1 MGKRSKFSARE
12 NAAAR
17 RRTGVG
23 TTAFSGTDIAGAE
36 EGPALGTGGAGALG
50 TDGTGA
56 EQGLALG
63 ADAGAEQCFAL
74 GAASHAPRTLA
85 RHCTDASVTE
95 SSHAAFNDLSG
106 TDDGSSDQVTDEVE
120 PVDEPEDQLAVG
132 IVCCAFSD
140 FWQFL
145 SGNFGLMSGNFE
157 LLSGNIV
164 FTPTKNS

>member
-1 MGKRSKFSARE
+1 MGKRSKSPARE
-12 NAAAR
+12 EADR
-17 RRTGVG
+17 RRRDVG
-23 TTAFSGTDIAGAE
+23 TSAFSGTDIAGAE

-56 EQGLALG
+56 EQGPALG
-63 ADAGAEQCFAL
+63 ADAGAEQCLAL

-85 RHCTDASVTE
+85 RHCTDASVPE
-95 SSHAAFNDLSG
+95 STHTAFNDLSG
-106 TDDGSSDQVTDEVE
+106 TEDSSSDQVTDEAE
-120 PVDEPEDQLAVG
+120 PVVEPEDQPAVG